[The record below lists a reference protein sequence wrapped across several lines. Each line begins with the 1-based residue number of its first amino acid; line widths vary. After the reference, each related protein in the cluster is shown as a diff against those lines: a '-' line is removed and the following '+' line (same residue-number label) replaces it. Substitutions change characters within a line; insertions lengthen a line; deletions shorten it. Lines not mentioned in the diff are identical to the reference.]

1 MADEIVFSSL
11 SDATVA
17 ATLHQEILL
26 KMGDRASLWGHPAL
40 AYIGSVNGT
49 GSNVKKAAIW
59 GLDLAPMTS
68 PSEGAAVA
76 NSAISGYTSSVS
88 VTVARQAIAWAPS
101 DLSAMTWGVG
111 ASGLIERISTDVVG
125 SAKRRFQSL
134 LCDITDGFTST
145 VGSSGVDFS
154 VTNLFSAL
162 AILQNASAE
171 GPFLG
176 ILHPVQLSDLQAS
189 LRSETGALAFHTATP
204 EMMALKGQGFAGH
217 YLGVDFYQSSLV
229 PTANAGADRAGCIMA
244 RGAVAYADGLP
255 SPQVGLGGMSIATGP
270 IFVELER
277 DGAANTTKVIGNYYV
292 GLAKAQDGMG
302 VSLITDA

>member
-40 AYIGSVNGT
+40 AYLGSVNGT

-59 GLDLAPMTS
+59 GLDLAPMS
-68 PSEGAAVA
+68 APSEGAAVA
-76 NSAISGYTSSVS
+76 NSAISGYTANAS

-101 DLSAMTWGVG
+101 DLATMTWGVG
-111 ASGLIERISTDVVG
+111 PSGLVERIATDIVG

-162 AILQNASAE
+162 AVLQNASAT
-171 GPFLG
+171 GPFLA
-176 ILHPVQLSDLQAS
+176 ILHPTQLSDLQAS
-189 LRSETGALAFHTATP
+189 LRSETGALAFHSATP
-204 EMMALKGQGFAGH
+204 EMMAVKGQGYAGS
-217 YLGVDFYQSSLV
+217 YLNVDFYSSSLV

-255 SPQVGLGGMSIATGP
+255 APQVGLGGMSIATGP
-270 IFVELER
+270 IFVEMER
-277 DGAANTTKVIGNYYV
+277 DGAAGVTKIIGNYYL
-292 GLAKAQDGMG
+292 GMAKAQDGMG
-302 VSLITDA
+302 VSVITDA